1 MKSPLKVYASTA
13 LGLVLAAASPLTPLA
28 EPSARHASD
37 AATQSCFYARNISN
51 YTAPSDRLV
60 YLRVGV
66 NEIYRLDLMIDCP
79 ELSFRQDIGF
89 ERADRGSSIC
99 SAVDLTITY
108 RQNGAR
114 RICPVQDMRKLGP
127 EEIAALPKR
136 DRP

>member
-1 MKSPLKVYASTA
+1 MKSPLKAYASAA
-13 LGLVLAAASPLTPLA
+13 LGLVLATASPLTPLA
-28 EPSARHASD
+28 EPSAPPAPD
-37 AATQSCFYARNISN
+37 AARQSCFYARNISN
-51 YTAPSDRLV
+51 YTAASDRVV

-66 NEIYRLDLMIDCP
+66 GEIYRLDLMTDCP

-99 SAVDLTITY
+99 SAIDLTITY

-114 RICPVQDMRKLGP
+114 RICPVREMRKLGP